1 MKIGVVGAGTMGGG
15 IAQVAAFSGLDVVLR
30 DISTENLQKGRAQI
44 EKSLRKIIEKAE
56 IPDRSSVF
64 DQTLERIDWTTDWAD
79 LEGCDLVVEAVF
91 EELEVKSS
99 VFQELDRVCRPETI
113 LASNTS
119 SISITR
125 LARTTRRP
133 DKIIGMHFMNPVPL
147 MKLVEIV
154 RGVLTSQETY
164 EQTRDLAASLGKA
177 PVEVK
182 DFPGFISNRI
192 LMPMVNEAVFA
203 LMEGVADAES
213 IDQVMK
219 LGMNHP
225 MGPLRLADLIGLDVC
240 LDIMNVLFE
249 GFKDSK
255 YRPCPLLVKMV
266 DAGLLGRKSGRGFY
280 DYRDVK

>member
-15 IAQVAAFSGLDVVLR
+15 IAQVSAFSGCDVVVR
-30 DISTENLQKGRAQI
+30 DVSAESLQKGRAQI
-44 EKSLRKIIEKAE
+44 EKSLRKIIEKSE
-56 IPDRSSVF
+56 TPDKSGLF
-64 DQTLERIDWTTDWAD
+64 DQTLGRISWTTDWEA
-79 LEGCDLVVEAVF
+79 LGGCELIVEAVF
-91 EELEVKSS
+91 EEFGVKAA
-99 VFQELDRVCRPETI
+99 VLQELEKICSPRTI

-119 SISITR
+119 SISITK
-125 LARTTRRP
+125 LAGTTSRP
-133 DKIIGMHFMNPVPL
+133 EMIIGMHFMNPVPL

-164 EQTRDLAASLGKA
+164 ERTRDLAQALGKTA
-177 PVEVK
+177 VEVR

-192 LMPMVNEAVFA
+192 LMPMINEAVFA
-203 LMEGVADAES
+203 LMEGVADPES

-266 DAGLLGRKSGRGFY
+266 DAGLLGRKSGRGFF
-280 DYRDVK
+280 DYLDSK